1 MPPSAFSGA
10 WISTR
15 YTGSMKRGVP
25 VSRPASSTRRQVGMI
40 WPPPRWMASVCST
53 TSWIS
58 NWQPRMFSSASGP
71 SLDAHWNAATHES
84 LISFRYCTPLVVSRI
99 MFGPVVSG
107 PKHQI
112 LRAPRSLSHPYFS
125 ARYLPRALGSSLGVT
140 LPSSMSSGSPSSM
153 GQHSKYRRLC
163 LLGDLDMTVFELRSV
178 TVSRNDTTG
187 SDTRI
192 GAPPMKSSCRSLRQ
206 ISRCSSPAPA
216 MMCSPVSSI
225 WQMTMGSDFAKRLRP
240 STSLGRS
247 DATLHSTA
255 TRTTGLTENFMFLS
269 GCASVSDWLVM
280 VAVLTMTVSSP
291 TMATVLP
298 HGTESTGSWRR
309 PMHNTVRW
317 MDLLYMSF
325 FSPGT

>member
-1 MPPSAFSGA
+1 MSLGE
-10 WISTR
+10 
-15 YTGSMKRGVP
+15 P

-58 NWQPRMFSSASGP
+58 NWQPRMFSSARGP
-71 SLDAHWNAATHES
+71 SLDAHWKAATQLS
-84 LISFRYCTPLVVSRI
+84 LISLRYCTPLVVSR
-99 MFGPVVSG
+99 MTLGPVVSG

-112 LRAPRSLSHPYFS
+112 LRAPMSLSQPYFS

-140 LPSSMSSGSPSSM
+140 LPSSMSSARPSSM
-153 GQHSKYRRLC
+153 GAASKYRRLC
-163 LLGDLDMTVFELRSV
+163 LLGDFDMTVWLERSV

-192 GAPPMKSSCRSLRQ
+192 CAPPMKSSCRSLRQ
-206 ISRCSSPAPA
+206 ISRWSSPAPA

-225 WQMTMGSDFAKRLRP
+225 WHTTMGSDLARRLRP

-247 DATLHSTA
+247 EATLHSTA
-255 TRTTGLTENFMFLS
+255 TRTTGDTENFMFLS
-269 GCASVSDWLVM
+269 GCASVSVWLVM
-280 VAVLTMTVSSP
+280 VAVLTMTVSRP

-298 HGTESTGSWRR
+298 HGTDSTGSWRR
-309 PMHNTVRW
+309 PMHSTVRW